1 MRAFFAAEPE
11 EAQALREALGAATP
25 LEAPFLLHLGEGV
38 LVAETGVGK
47 VAAAMAV
54 AYVLAR
60 HAPEES
66 FFMGVAGAL
75 NPALK
80 ALDLLLAERA
90 VQWDVDLT
98 PFGRASG
105 ETAFGVRFFPS
116 DPGLLARAEA
126 AARAL
131 GFPFRRGVVA
141 TGDRFLA
148 DPEEAS
154 RLRALH
160 GADAVEMEGGAALM
174 VAYRF
179 RHPMALLRVV
189 TDGAGEG
196 AAMDFQAFL
205 GEAVRRL
212 GLLARALAPYTEKG

>member
-1 MRAFFAAEPE
+1 MTAFFAAEPE
-11 EAQALREALGAATP
+11 EAGAIREALGAGVL
-25 LEAPFLLHLGEGV
+25 LEAPFPLYRGEGV

-54 AYVLAR
+54 AHVLTR
-60 HAPEES
+60 FAPKES
-66 FFMGVAGAL
+66 FFLGVAGAL
-75 NPALK
+75 DPGLR

-98 PFGRASG
+98 PFGRAPG
-105 ETAFGVRFFPS
+105 ETALGVRFFPS
-116 DPGLLARAEA
+116 DPHLLERAEGA
-126 AARAL
+126 ALAL
-131 GFPFRRGVVA
+131 GLPSRRGVVA

-148 DPEEAS
+148 DRKEAE

-160 GADAVEMEGGAALM
+160 GAHAVEMEGAAALM

-179 RHPMALLRVV
+179 RHPMALVRAV

-196 AAMDFQAFL
+196 AEGDFQAFL
-205 GEAVRRL
+205 REASRRL
-212 GLLARALAPYTEKG
+212 GLLARALVY